1 MTAQPLGWEH
11 RRGKLHVRIGD
22 QYSFSAWLPVQHE
35 QPRSGVAG
43 AEGVHGP
50 NESELQEARE
60 VLLSHAWLTAS
71 ASSEEV
77 GVECFTDGRNGR
89 LRCLRLDPKSSN
101 IDNAQ
106 TQQEEAK
113 DNRERYSGSLAFAV
127 AESESRKGRLG
138 HADGAEERA
147 QLEKEKHR
155 LLANERFYREQ
166 ALTEQTPEVEGKG
179 RDKQKLRS
187 GLPQRRWNTAIWNME
202 GSFALKHLDPEGATV
217 DGAELYPKQGRE
229 GGQATLKGKD
239 SFRRA
244 VSKSDDAS
252 GGSSR
257 DPLQQHKRPDKDE
270 SDNLTRQH
278 NNAVP
283 MGGFGGVGREE
294 EGGES
299 QAAKQV
305 SRTPMP
311 THPDGVDIEVTVS
324 GAYLALITGRHP
336 LPPISASHRLA
347 GKTVPEQEFQVSE
360 IFRAVKVHVQ
370 VDITNPEADSAEH
383 NLVRRVRLEGGAGG
397 GRLDLML
404 VRDQGGIDWFLTEVS
419 YLLRPDAEQLMARKQ
434 ALPDRKLALTPSRA
448 RNAVMG
454 RFKGHSKAVKLEWLP
469 ESHWRQLNDGDVFVV
484 LMKDSKDV
492 QPLYATSNASCL
504 AEAPARSCSPEAGD
518 QSMRACAGLVGGL
531 VLGNDWHQKP
541 RHSGV
546 KAVFLEDQ
554 VRRYHP
560 QPAVL
565 ADRCHLWV
573 WIGREANP
581 YEVHATVMWIAHQ
594 LHDLDLQLAGAHSG
608 LVWIDW
614 VRSGKES
621 PEFWR
626 QVSGPPQDGQIAGAC
641 SVLSD
646 EVYEHLPFA
655 QPARPPPSPPPSRGR
670 RARVAVIGAGVAGAA
685 CAEHLATA
693 GKDLLSVTVLEKDS
707 WGVGGKL
714 GVQRSKRGPV
724 RVSPTLTFSAVGP
737 AFRKAVDRWVNQGA
751 AELFCS
757 KRQLGVVDGG
767 GLFYPYDCYPY
778 AMSNSWNVT
787 AFHTMA
793 ASGPKAG
800 ESISG
805 GAYADMTQVCVPN
818 HGVQSERGEFERQR
832 KTKNADKDR
841 CTPLNIGIYVVPHAG
856 GRRRRC
862 QVFEA
867 GRGRAGG
874 GEGLRSHVRQRAR
887 HPGSLD

>member
-1 MTAQPLGWEH
+1 MLCALADVNRELSCCQHKSHGMTVQPLGWEH
-11 RRGKLHVRIGD
+11 RRGKLHLRIGD
-22 QYSFSAWLPVQHE
+22 QFSFCAWLPVQHE
-35 QPRSGVAG
+35 QPPSGVAG

-71 ASSEEV
+71 ASTEEL
-77 GVECFTDGRNGR
+77 GVECATDGRNGR
-89 LRCLRLDPKSSN
+89 LRCLRLDPQSSG

-106 TQQEEAK
+106 PQQKEEK
-113 DNRERYSGSLAFAV
+113 DDRERYSGSVASAV
-127 AESESRKGRLG
+127 AESECREGRRG
-138 HADGAEERA
+138 HADGADERA

-179 RDKQKLRS
+179 RDKSKLRS
-187 GLPQRRWNTAIWNME
+187 GLPQGRWNTAIWNMA
-202 GSFALKHLDPEGATV
+202 GSFALKHLDADEATA
-217 DGAELYPKQGRE
+217 DGAELHPKQGRG
-229 GGQATLKGKD
+229 GGQATLKGRD

-244 VSKSDDAS
+244 VSKSDDAT
-252 GGSSR
+252 GGCSR
-257 DPLQQHKRPDKDE
+257 DPVKQHKRPDQDE
-270 SDNLTRQH
+270 SDNLTRQD

-283 MGGFGGVGREE
+283 MGGIGGVGRED

-311 THPDGVDIEVTVS
+311 SLPHGVDIEVSVS
-324 GAYLALITGRHP
+324 GAYLAIITGRHP
-336 LPPISASHRLA
+336 LPPTSVSHRLA
-347 GKTVPEQEFQVSE
+347 GKTVPEQEFQISE

-370 VDITNPEADSAEH
+370 VDITNPETDSAEH

-397 GRLDLML
+397 GRLELML
-404 VRDQGGIDWFLTEVS
+404 VRDQGGLDWFLTEVS
-419 YLLRPDAEQLMARKQ
+419 YLLRPDPEQLMARKQ
-434 ALPDRKLALTPSRA
+434 ALPDRKLAVSALTPSRA
-448 RNAVMG
+448 RNSVMG

-484 LMKDSKDV
+484 LMHDSKDV
-492 QPLYATSNASCL
+492 
-504 AEAPARSCSPEAGD
+504 RS
-518 QSMRACAGLVGGL
+518 RAGLVGGGL
-531 VLGNDWHQKP
+531 VLGNDWHEKT
-541 RHSGV
+541 RRSGA

-594 LHDLDLQLAGAHSG
+594 LHDLDSLLAGAPSG

-614 VRSGKES
+614 VQSGKES

-626 QVSGPPQDGQIAGAC
+626 HVSGPPQDGQIAGAC
-641 SVLSD
+641 TVVPD
-646 EVYEHLPFA
+646 EVCEHLPFA

-670 RARVAVIGAGVAGAA
+670 RARVAVIGAGVAGAS

-693 GKDLLSVTVLEKDS
+693 GKDLVSVTVLEKDS

-714 GVQRSKRGPV
+714 GVQRSKRGPF

-751 AELFCS
+751 AELFGS
-757 KRQLGVVDGG
+757 KRRLGVVDGG

-818 HGVQSERGEFERQR
+818 HRVQSERAELERQR
-832 KTKNADKDR
+832 
-841 CTPLNIGIYVVPHAG
+841 
-856 GRRRRC
+856 
-862 QVFEA
+862 Q
-867 GRGRAGG
+867 
-874 GEGLRSHVRQRAR
+874 RQRTQAKTDT
-887 HPGSLD
+887 HLEI